1 MDDNFEMFLEEMG
14 QQAIDRRNVPQ
25 ATLDKYRGKLPDRLL
40 GYWQEFGW
48 AGYGDGLFWSVDPE
62 EYEPVLEA
70 WIGETRY
77 MEIDAFH
84 LVARTAFGKLYF
96 FGEKTGQSL
105 TISAPF
111 SMSFPN
117 DPFETETEK
126 GLHISAGILFSGTD
140 KKRCD
145 CEDINEKPL
154 FNRAVKKFGRLN
166 HDEMYGFVPA
176 LALGGKADIANL
188 QKVKAVEHLILLA
201 QFAPLE
207 EVTLASFGV
216 AE

>member
-1 MDDNFEMFLEEMG
+1 MDEDFEMFLEEMG
-14 QQAIDRRNVPQ
+14 QQAIDHRDVPQ
-25 ATLDKYRGKLPDRLL
+25 TTLDKYRGKLPDRLL

-48 AGYGDGLFWSVDPE
+48 AGYGDGLFWTVDPE

-84 LVARTAFGKLYF
+84 LIARTAFGDLFF

-105 TISAPF
+105 TISAPL
-111 SMSFPN
+111 SMSFPS
-117 DPFETETEK
+117 DPFKTETEK
-126 GLHISAGILFSGTD
+126 GLDISSGTLFACTD
-140 KKRCD
+140 KKECD

-154 FNRAVKKFGRLN
+154 FNRALKKLGRLN

-176 LALGGKADIANL
+176 RALGGKADIANL
-188 QKVKAVEHLILLA
+188 QKVKAVEHLIILA
-201 QFAPLE
+201 QLAPLE
-207 EVTLASFGV
+207 EITLASFGV